1 MEHPVE
7 LDRLTAL
14 DAEGH
19 EVLDLEVDHV
29 THPHAVAKRVVL
41 DVEGRALRAEHLPD
55 QRREALHG
63 PTGLTGEYPAELLKL
78 LVARVVVDEH
88 PHAPVALGHHLR
100 RVGDQGDLAARQV
113 DSVRLAVTNIEDER
127 HAAVVVRGPVVEREV
142 ARAHQ
147 LARARLRVAALQAP
161 GHSLLLYRARKRFS
175 SARSHRVNLRART
188 VYRRVKSG
196 VGWPPSRAC
205 ASATRRSSTPPPRSS
220 RPRASTGRTWMPSRR
235 GRARRSRRCTR
246 ASAPRRRCSPPRS
259 PVSTSC

>member
-7 LDRLTAL
+7 LDRLTVL

-19 EVLDLEVDHV
+19 DVLDLEVDHV

-147 LARARLRVAALQAP
+147 LARARLCIAALQAP
-161 GHSLLLYRARKRFS
+161 GHSLLLYW
-175 SARSHRVNLRART
+175 ARSDSL
-188 VYRRVKSG
+188 
-196 VGWPPSRAC
+196 
-205 ASATRRSSTPPPRSS
+205 PRED
-220 RPRASTGRTWMPSRR
+220 AE
-235 GRARRSRRCTR
+235 
-246 ASAPRRRCSPPRS
+246 
-259 PVSTSC
+259 STSGLGLAESVVRHFRCI